1 MILFNIHLFRNYHML
16 LLQHE
21 NLDVFMKNRILYVGE
36 NFSDVVG
43 VDCCCKVVKEQP
55 IVVSFPPVKFLDQ
68 KILNVFK
75 VLRFSLEAWKPV
87 FYV

>member
-43 VDCCCKVVKEQP
+43 VDCFKHKVIQV
-55 IVVSFPPVKFLDQ
+55 
-68 KILNVFK
+68 
-75 VLRFSLEAWKPV
+75 
-87 FYV
+87 